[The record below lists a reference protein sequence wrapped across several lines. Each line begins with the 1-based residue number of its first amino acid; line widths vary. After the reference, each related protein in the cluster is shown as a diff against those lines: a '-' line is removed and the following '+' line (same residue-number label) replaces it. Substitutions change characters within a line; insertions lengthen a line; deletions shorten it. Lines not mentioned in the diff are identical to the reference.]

1 MFCFGAIFCNLVVQ
15 ITILSPFMVI
25 WFRVNKIKHTVKV
38 KPLHKLTCTVL
49 IYSEI
54 KAHSLHVLLPMNSW
68 IMYDSSIKCML
79 NCKQC
84 LLFTFSWCAVWVKV
98 HVPNYK
104 FFELLFTSSH
114 TLKGRSV
121 KQQTHDF
128 AITQGTPPCS
138 RDDLL
143 HAGKCLNLENSHI
156 LKKGVEFN
164 SAVNW
169 HLTWPAFI
177 KIGFIQL
184 L

>member
-98 HVPNYK
+98 HVPNCK

-114 TLKGRSV
+114 TLKVDQSNNRHMILPSLKERHLV
-121 KQQTHDF
+121 LEMTYYMLQNAWTSKIATFSRKEWSLIQQSTD
-128 AITQGTPPCS
+128 I
-138 RDDLL
+138 
-143 HAGKCLNLENSHI
+143 
-156 LKKGVEFN
+156 
-164 SAVNW
+164 
-169 HLTWPAFI
+169 
-177 KIGFIQL
+177 
-184 L
+184 